1 MCLHR
6 SAFVLHAH
14 PRDRSRSQTALED
27 PPVERGC
34 PSCNGFGRIVV
45 PKKLRDELH
54 LTPGTRLKV
63 ERSGDTLVL
72 EHDLPEPKLEMV
84 DGLWVM
90 TGGPPT
96 NDDIPAMIRKGYEER
111 HRRILEGSGLE

>member
-1 MCLHR
+1 
-6 SAFVLHAH
+6 VN
-14 PRDRSRSQTALED
+14 TI
-27 PPVERGC
+27 VEIDKA
-34 PSCNGFGRIVV
+34 GRIVV

-72 EHDLPEPKLEMV
+72 EQDLPEPELKMI

-90 TGGPPT
+90 AGGPRLAAEDV
-96 NDDIPAMIRKGYEER
+96 NALIDEQRER
-111 HRRILEGSGLE
+111 RMRYVAGLSDEP